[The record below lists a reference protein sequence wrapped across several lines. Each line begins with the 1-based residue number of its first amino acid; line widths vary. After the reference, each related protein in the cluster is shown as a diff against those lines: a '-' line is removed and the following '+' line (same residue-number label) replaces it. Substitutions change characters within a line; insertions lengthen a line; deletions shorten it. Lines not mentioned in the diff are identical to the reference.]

1 MSNLHSRT
9 RQELLVVTAAL
20 VASVVAVWLTLRADF
35 LAYPGWLA
43 AQKAD
48 MILGPVV
55 CGLYWLRRRPGS
67 RFGPVM
73 IAVGLLTIPY
83 LLQSW
88 AEPWAFGIG
97 VIWEGVIFV
106 ITLALILAFPAG
118 RLDGKAERII
128 LAAAVLGVAAASVAI
143 WTIAPQIAASAT
155 ISRCV
160 GACPPNPLLISS
172 HPELAADLTRA
183 VRGMVAVLD
192 LAVMGV
198 IAWRFA
204 TGSPPRRRALAIGT
218 PIALAFLAT
227 QVAHQVVQVLD
238 LDAGTLDSVVRWA
251 YVVARAALWYGFIF
265 ALVAAE
271 MFAGRV
277 LRGIVQESL
286 RRPSLSELEGMLRG
300 PLGDPDL
307 RLAFWRSSSRDW
319 VDGDGDHVE
328 PSGDSVLTAVERDG
342 QPAAAIIHDPQL
354 AEDPELVQA
363 AAAVALLAED
373 NARLELAWTDSL
385 RQLRESRARIAAAG
399 ENERRALERDL
410 HDGAQQQLT
419 AVLVKL
425 ALVGELLPRGSV
437 AQLQLAALE
446 TELEDTQHELRRL
459 GHGIYPSPLAE
470 AGIIGALEAIATR
483 SGGAIEVDGEGIG
496 RYGPEIEAA
505 VYYCCLEAVQNAVKH
520 AGPGAGVT
528 ITVREVSNELCF
540 EVRDDGPGFDP
551 AATHDGVGLRNMR
564 DRIDAVHG
572 RLEVTASP
580 GRGTLVAGS
589 VPVS

>member
-1 MSNLHSRT
+1 VFDFHWRT
-9 RQELLVVTAAL
+9 RQEPVIAIVAI

-73 IAVGLLTIPY
+73 IAVGLLTVPY

-88 AEPWAFGIG
+88 AAPWAFGIG
-97 VIWEGVIFV
+97 VVWEGVIFV
-106 ITLALILAFPAG
+106 TTLALILAFPAG
-118 RLDGKAERII
+118 RLDRWPERAI
-128 LAAAVLGVAAASVAI
+128 LVAAVLGVVVPSVVT
-143 WTIAPQIAASAT
+143 WMLAPQITAGAT
-155 ISRCV
+155 ISSCA
-160 GACPPNPLLISS
+160 GACPPNALLISS
-172 HPELAADLTRA
+172 HPELAVDLSRA
-183 VRGMVAVLD
+183 VRVVIATLD
-192 LAVMGV
+192 LATMAL

-218 PIALAFLAT
+218 PIALIFLGT
-227 QVAHQVVQVLD
+227 QFAHQVVQVLS

-251 YVVARAALWYGFIF
+251 YVIARAALWYGFIF

-271 MFAGRV
+271 LFAGRV
-277 LRGIVQESL
+277 LRRIVQESL
-286 RRPSLSELEGMLRG
+286 RRPSLRELEGMLRG

-307 RLAFWRSSSRDW
+307 RLAFWRAASRDW
-319 VDGDGDHVE
+319 VDGDGAPVE
-328 PSGDSVLTAVERDG
+328 PSGDRILTAVERDG
-342 QPAAAIIHDPQL
+342 RPAAAIVHDPQL

-363 AAAVALLAED
+363 AGAVALLAEE
-373 NARLELAWTDSL
+373 NARLELAWTNSL
-385 RQLRESRARIAAAG
+385 RHLRESRARIAAAG

-419 AVLVKL
+419 AVMVKL
-425 ALVGELLPRGSV
+425 ALVGELLPQGSV
-437 AQLQLAALE
+437 AQVRLAALE
-446 TELEDTQHELRRL
+446 SELEEAQHALRRL
-459 GHGIYPSPLAE
+459 GHGIYPSSLAE
-470 AGIIGALEAIATR
+470 AGIVGALTTIATR
-483 SGGAIEVDGEGIG
+483 SGGAIDVDGDGIG
-496 RYGPEIEAA
+496 RYRPEIEAA
-505 VYYCCLEAVQNAVKH
+505 VYYCCLEAVQNAIKH

-528 ITVREVSNELCF
+528 ITVREVGTELCF
-540 EVRDDGPGFDP
+540 EVRDDGPGFDT
-551 AATHDGVGLRNMR
+551 AAAHGGVGLRNMR
-564 DRIDAVHG
+564 DRIDALHG

-589 VPVS
+589 VPIS